1 MSVGGFHGRLLLVDL
16 SSREWST
23 ETVPQEYYEALLGG
37 RGVAARYYFDRIG
50 PAVDPLGED
59 NELILFTGPLTG
71 VGIPCGTKL
80 SLSTRSPLTGH
91 YLCSNAGGNLGPRLK
106 AAGYDGLIVR
116 GRASSPVYLYISD
129 QDVDIRD
136 GTDLW
141 GLTVS
146 QTINRL
152 RDTLGAS
159 SQSVL
164 SIGPAGE
171 KLVRFASMMADDRV
185 LGRGGAG
192 AVMGSKYLKAIVVG
206 GRAEVPVADRKTIDS
221 ISPELARTVR
231 EEKLDLAEFGTSQL
245 TQIMNDLGCYPV
257 RNFHTSHLENIEAIS
272 ANTMKNKYWV
282 KNSTCYRCAI
292 ACGQVC
298 KVKQGQ
304 FVGIMVRPEYEST
317 WALGGH
323 CGVTDFSAIL
333 GALHLCNEYGLD
345 AMTAG
350 YMVGFAMD
358 LFQEGLIGSKHLGGM
373 SLNFGDGDALLKMIE
388 MIGLREGFGA
398 ELGDGILAAIE
409 RNPDWAEYAVHVK
422 GMPFAGYDPRA
433 FHGIGLTYG
442 TSNRGA
448 CHNVGGWT
456 ISDELL
462 SGRYDRYALVGKGEL
477 VKRLQDV
484 RAFVDSSGICT
495 NARRP
500 LGLTDKPREVVLK
513 AVTGL
518 DLTSRL
524 LEIGERIYNLE
535 RLCLNREGVTR
546 RDDLLPARMGIPI
559 PSGPAAGH
567 KLGPAEYD
575 VMLDEYYHVRSWTA
589 DGRPTEQKLRELG
602 LL

>member
-1 MSVGGFHGRLLLVDL
+1 MSTGGFHGRLLLVDL
-16 SSREWST
+16 SSREWGT
-23 ETVPQEYYEALLGG
+23 ETVPREHYEALLGG
-37 RGVAARYYFDRIG
+37 RGVAARYYFDMIG
-50 PAVDPLGED
+50 PSVDPLGED

-71 VGIPCGTKL
+71 VKIPCGTKL
-80 SLSTRSPLTGH
+80 SLSTRSPLTRH
-91 YLCSNAGGNLGPRLK
+91 YTCSNAGGNLGPRLK

-116 GRASSPVYLYISD
+116 GKAASPVYLYVSD
-129 QDVDIRD
+129 QGVDIRD
-136 GTDLW
+136 GADLW

-146 QTINRL
+146 QTMKRL
-152 RDTLGAS
+152 RDS
-159 SQSVL
+159 SVSPSESVL
-164 SIGPAGE
+164 TIGPAGE
-171 KLVRFASMMADDRV
+171 KLVCFASMMADDRV
-185 LGRGGAG
+185 FGRGGAG

-206 GRAEVPVADRKTIDS
+206 GQAEVPVADAKTIDAV
-221 ISPELARTVR
+221 SPELARTVR
-231 EEKLDLAEFGTSQL
+231 GEKLDLAEFGTSQL
-245 TQIMNDLGCYPV
+245 TQIMNDLGCYPIK
-257 RNFHTSHLENIEAIS
+257 NFRTSYLENIEAINAS
-272 ANTMKNKYWV
+272 TMKSKYWV
-282 KNSTCYRCAI
+282 KNSSCYRCTI

-298 KVKQGQ
+298 KVKEGR
-304 FVGIMVRPEYEST
+304 FAGSTVRPEYESA

-345 AMTAG
+345 SMTAG

-358 LFQEGLIGSKHLGGM
+358 LFQERLISSRHLGGM
-373 SLNFGDGDALLKMIE
+373 SLDFGDGDALLKMIE

-409 RNPDWAEYAVHVK
+409 RHPDWAEYAVHVK

-442 TSNRGA
+442 TSSRGA

-518 DLTSRL
+518 DMTSRL
-524 LEIGERIYNLE
+524 LETGERIYNLE
-535 RLCLNREGVTR
+535 RLCLNREGVGR
-546 RDDLLPARMGIPI
+546 SDDLLPARMNTPI
-559 PSGPAAGH
+559 PTGPAAGH
-567 KLGPAEYD
+567 RLGSAEYD
-575 VMLDEYYHVRSWTA
+575 VMLDEYYRVRSWTT
-589 DGRPTEQKLRELG
+589 DGRPSEQKLKELG
-602 LL
+602 LP